1 MRFGNVTGRAAM
13 ACVVAGDALQRL
25 DRLGERAEAE
35 HSLAVGQVRAWA
47 GVLHHDRLPARQV
60 AQRAI
65 ADPRVLE
72 FHARRLGTAELAARL
87 LNVSAV
93 RLGAA
98 GNLARVSHLP
108 PVALEV
114 GPVRCV
120 LLGLL
125 EAPLALRIAVEEVQR
140 ELERLA
146 RVAWQIDE
154 VEEGHAL
161 CVIEEHGLPVSVHL
175 QPAGRGPAGDSC
187 EGVETGRPCS
197 SITQDR
203 KSTRLNS
210 SHGYI
215 SYAVFC
221 LKKK

>member
-1 MRFGNVTGRAAM
+1 MRFGTVTGRAAM

-25 DRLGERAEAE
+25 DRLGERGEAE

-47 GVLHHDRLPARQV
+47 GVLYHDRLPARQV

-98 GNLARVSHLP
+98 GNLARVSHPP

-146 RVAWQIDE
+146 RVAREIDE
-154 VEEGHAL
+154 IEKRDAL
-161 CVIEEHGLPVSVHL
+161 RVVDQDALPVPIHL
-175 QPAGRGPAGDSC
+175 QPAR
-187 EGVETGRPCS
+187 R
-197 SITQDR
+197 
-203 KSTRLNS
+203 
-210 SHGYI
+210 
-215 SYAVFC
+215 
-221 LKKK
+221 

>member
-1 MRFGNVTGRAAM
+1 MTPVIAVDGLQGR
-13 ACVVAGDALQRL
+13 
-25 DRLGERAEAE
+25 DRLGERGEAK

-72 FHARRLGTAELAARL
+72 FHARRLGTAELTARL

-98 GNLARVSHLP
+98 GKLARVSHPP

-146 RVAWQIDE
+146 RVAREIDE
-154 VEEGHAL
+154 
-161 CVIEEHGLPVSVHL
+161 IEKRAS
-175 QPAGRGPAGDSC
+175 R
-187 EGVETGRPCS
+187 S
-197 SITQDR
+197 SSDR
-203 KSTRLNS
+203 KST
-210 SHGYI
+210 
-215 SYAVFC
+215 
-221 LKKK
+221 